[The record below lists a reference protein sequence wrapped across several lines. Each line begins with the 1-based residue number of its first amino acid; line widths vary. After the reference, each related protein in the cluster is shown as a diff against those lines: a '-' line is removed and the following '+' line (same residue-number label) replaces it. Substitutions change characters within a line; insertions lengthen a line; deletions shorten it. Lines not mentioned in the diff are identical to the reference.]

1 MTDRAS
7 LSIGVTLK
15 AVVRVVRQCKRPLA
29 QAVLIPS
36 LVLGLMAF
44 TSSELHRSDVAAFEA
59 GESTL
64 VEVGFHVTLRVM
76 ASSLIAGLVGAVLA
90 VSCHRI
96 ILIGANS
103 LPNRWGVFWSK
114 RELRFFG
121 WVFLLGIPSGLALM
135 AWVVAK
141 GFYLTRFI
149 VSTSGAAKL
158 AATVLE
164 TFYSAGVVA
173 LVIAS
178 VGLVLP
184 ATALDER
191 PSLKAA
197 WKLARGNV
205 LRLAAVLVIP
215 LLLVGVLFDMLN
227 WTLRDIL
234 SITHLSPIF
243 SFIKLFLGSIGS
255 LLGVIEIAALSV
267 SYRTLTI
274 LSQKEQLPRERA

>member
-1 MTDRAS
+1 M
-7 LSIGVTLK
+7 
-15 AVVRVVRQCKRPLA
+15 
-29 QAVLIPS
+29 LIPS

-44 TSSELHRSDVAAFEA
+44 TSSELHRRVAAAFQA
-59 GESTL
+59 GQSTNM
-64 VEVGFHVTLRVM
+64 EYSFHVV
-76 ASSLIAGLVGAVLA
+76 LIATASLLIGGLVGAVLA

-96 ILIGANS
+96 ILIGTNS
-103 LPNRWGVFWSK
+103 LSNRWGVFWSK

-121 WVFLLGIPSGLALM
+121 WVFLLGIPSGLAIVV
-135 AWVVAK
+135 WVVAK

-184 ATALDER
+184 ATALGER

-234 SITHLSPIF
+234 SITPRSPIYP
-243 SFIKLFLGSIGS
+243 FIALFLGFIGS

-274 LSQKEQLPRERA
+274 LRQKEQLPREKA

>member
-1 MTDRAS
+1 MM
-7 LSIGVTLK
+7 G
-15 AVVRVVRQCKRPLA
+15 
-29 QAVLIPS
+29 
-36 LVLGLMAF
+36 M
-44 TSSELHRSDVAAFEA
+44 VAMVWYIF
-59 GESTL
+59 
-64 VEVGFHVTLRVM
+64 
-76 ASSLIAGLVGAVLA
+76 
-90 VSCHRI
+90 
-96 ILIGANS
+96 
-103 LPNRWGVFWSK
+103 P
-114 RELRFFG
+114 G
-121 WVFLLGIPSGLALM
+121 W
-135 AWVVAK
+135 W
-141 GFYLTRFI
+141 
-149 VSTSGAAKL
+149 STSGVAKL

-197 WKLARGNV
+197 WKLVRGNV

-215 LLLVGVLFDMLN
+215 LLLVGVLFDVLN

-234 SITHLSPIF
+234 SITSPSLIF
-243 SFIKLFLGSIGS
+243 PFKSLFLGFIGS

-274 LSQKEQLPRERA
+274 LRQKEQLPRE

>member
-1 MTDRAS
+1 MPDRAS
-7 LSIGVTLK
+7 LPIGATLK
-15 AVVRVVRQCKRPLA
+15 AVVRVVWQSKRPLA

-36 LVLGLMAF
+36 LVLGLVAF
-44 TSSELHRSDVAAFEA
+44 TFSELLRREVA
-59 GESTL
+59 TL
-64 VEVGFHVTLRVM
+64 TIEQFVYHFLLTFG
-76 ASSLIAGLVGAVLA
+76 ASLLIGGLVGAVLA

-121 WVFLLGIPSGLALM
+121 WVFLLGIPSFLAAMVWWIALGQL
-135 AWVVAK
+135 ADW
-141 GFYLTRFI
+141 G
-149 VSTSGAAKL
+149 STSAAAIM
-158 AATVLE
+158 AAPVQN
-164 TFYSAGVVA
+164 TFYSAVVA

-184 ATALDER
+184 AIALDER

-215 LLLVGVLFDMLN
+215 ILLVDVLFIMLN
-227 WTLRDIL
+227 WALRDIL
-234 SITHLSPIF
+234 SITFASPIF
-243 SFIKLFLGSIGS
+243 PFIALFKGFIGS

-267 SYRTLTI
+267 SYRPLTI
-274 LSQKEQLPRERA
+274 LSQKEQVPRERS

>member
-7 LSIGVTLK
+7 LPIGATLK
-15 AVVRVVRQCKRPLA
+15 AVVRVVRQSKRPLA

-36 LVLGLMAF
+36 LVLALMTF
-44 TSSELHRSDVAAFEA
+44 TSWELHRRNVAAFQG

-64 VEVGFHVTLRVM
+64 GEVGYHSLLISV
-76 ASSLIAGLVGAVLA
+76 ASYLIGGLVGAVLA

-96 ILIGANS
+96 ILMEANS

-121 WVFLLGIPSGLALM
+121 WVFLLGIPSGLATM
-135 AWVVAK
+135 VWGFMWV
-141 GFYLTRFI
+141 FI
-149 VSTSGAAKL
+149 SPGWWSTSGVAKL
-158 AATVLE
+158 VLE

-184 ATALDER
+184 AAALDER

-205 LRLAAVLVIP
+205 LRLAVVLVIP
-215 LLLVGVLFDMLN
+215 LLLVGVLFDILN

-234 SITHLSPIF
+234 AITPLSSIFPFMS
-243 SFIKLFLGSIGS
+243 LFLVFIGS

>member
-1 MTDRAS
+1 M
-7 LSIGVTLK
+7 
-15 AVVRVVRQCKRPLA
+15 RPLA
-29 QAVLIPS
+29 QAVLIPC
-36 LVLGLMAF
+36 LVLGLVAF
-44 TSSELHRSDVAAFEA
+44 TFSELLRREVAAATPGPWTEQFVYHLFLIF
-59 GESTL
+59 G
-64 VEVGFHVTLRVM
+64 
-76 ASSLIAGLVGAVLA
+76 ASPLIGGLVGAVLA

-121 WVFLLGIPSGLALM
+121 WVFLLGIPSFLAGM
-135 AWVVAK
+135 VWMSWVP
-141 GFYLTRFI
+141 FI
-149 VSTSGAAKL
+149 YYRWGSTSAAAIL
-158 AATVLE
+158 AAPVLK

-173 LVIAS
+173 LIMAS

-215 LLLVGVLFDMLN
+215 LLLVVVLFNMLN
-227 WTLRDIL
+227 WALRDIL
-234 SITHLSPIF
+234 SITFASPILP
-243 SFIKLFLGSIGS
+243 FIALFKGFIGS

-267 SYRTLTI
+267 SYRTLTM
-274 LSQKEQLPRERA
+274 LSQKEQLPSERA

>member
-7 LSIGVTLK
+7 LPIGATLK
-15 AVVRVVRQCKRPLA
+15 AVVRVVRQNVRPLA

-44 TSSELHRSDVAAFEA
+44 TSWELGRRAIAAFEA

-64 VEVGFHVTLRVM
+64 VEVGFHTFLRVM
-76 ASSLIAGLVGAVLA
+76 ASSLIGELVCAVLA

-121 WVFLLGIPSGLALM
+121 WVFLLGILSGLALM
-135 AWVVAK
+135 VWPVAK

-191 PSLKAA
+191 PSLKVA

-234 SITHLSPIF
+234 SITFPSPIF
-243 SFIKLFLGSIGS
+243 SFLKLFLGFIGS
-255 LLGVIEIAALSV
+255 LLGVIEIVALSV
-267 SYRTLTI
+267 SYRTLTM
-274 LSQKEQLPRERA
+274 LSQKEQLPGERA